1 MQFTVGEI
9 ASRIGGTVAGDGSV
23 RIDGLA
29 AIESAQSGQIA
40 FVANR
45 KYLPQLE
52 TTGASAVIVS
62 KDTESSGGPVLI
74 LHDDPYFA
82 FMQLVRMFHPPKTYE
97 PSVHP
102 TAVIAEDA
110 EVDESAHI
118 GAHVTIEG
126 GAKIGASTAILAGT
140 FIGEHTEIGDN
151 CIIYPNVTIRDRCKI
166 DNRVIIH
173 PGTVIGADGFGF
185 ASKDGVHHKIEQVGI
200 VRIEDDVEIG
210 ANCTIDRAALG
221 ETVIG
226 AGSKIDN
233 LVMIAHNVKVGKGCI
248 LVSQVGVSGSTKL
261 GDYVVLAG
269 QVGLVGHIELGDGV
283 VVGAQSGV
291 AKGAKPGTT
300 LFGTPAREMMQQKRI
315 EACIGKLPDLV
326 KRVRSLEK
334 KLSDSSKINR

>member
-1 MQFTVGEI
+1 MRHTVDEI

-23 RIDGLA
+23 RIEGLA
-29 AIESAQSGQIA
+29 AIESAESGEIA

-52 TTGASAVIVS
+52 TTRASAVIVS
-62 KDTESSGGPVLI
+62 KDTEPAGRPVLI
-74 LHDDPYFA
+74 LHEDPYFA
-82 FMQLVRMFHPPKTYE
+82 FMQIVRMFHPPKRYE
-97 PSVHP
+97 PAVHA
-102 TAVIAEDA
+102 TAVIADDA
-110 EVDESAHI
+110 QVDDSAHI
-118 GAHVTIEG
+118 GPHVTIES

-140 FIGEHTEIGDN
+140 FIGELAEIGED
-151 CIIYPNVTIRDRCKI
+151 CLIYPNVTIRDRCKI
-166 DNRVIIH
+166 GDRVIIH

-185 ASKDGVHHKIEQVGI
+185 ASKEGVHHKIEQVGI

-233 LVMIAHNVKVGKGCI
+233 LVMVAHNVKVGKGCI
-248 LVSQVGVSGSTKL
+248 LVSQVGVSGSTRL
-261 GDYVVLAG
+261 GDYVILAG

-291 AKGAKPGTT
+291 AKGAKAGTT

-315 EACIGKLPDLV
+315 EACIGRLPDLV
-326 KRVRSLEK
+326 KRVRSIEK
-334 KLSDSSKINR
+334 KLSDSNED